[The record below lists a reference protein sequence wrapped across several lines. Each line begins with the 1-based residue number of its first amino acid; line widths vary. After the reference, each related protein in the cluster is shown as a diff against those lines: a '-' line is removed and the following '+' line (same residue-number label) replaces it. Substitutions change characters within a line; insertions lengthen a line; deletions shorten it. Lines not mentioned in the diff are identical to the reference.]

1 MQTKPLKSL
10 ATMLSLR
17 GMVTVACFVTLGS
30 AVTGVM
36 LEQSAKTRARETGGI
51 VADQVTAEIRTQF
64 ERPIGVAGGLKA
76 AIAAARAQGITDRNA
91 HNGILRSTLMTNP
104 ELIGTWIGWEP
115 NAFDGRDAAF
125 AGTPGYDKT
134 GRFLP
139 YWHHSGQ
146 DAAVEPLTGYEKPGK
161 GDWYLVPLQTGRPLM
176 WGPSLYEVAGK
187 KTLMAS
193 VVLPYQERGRTVA
206 VLGVDL
212 GLGDLSKR
220 IGDIHLPFEGNVEV
234 LSEKDLYAYTKDVAL
249 LGKPGPHFTQGYSVV
264 DDPVMGKVI
273 QIVRPIR
280 FDGFDRGWVVRV
292 RLPMS
297 AVLADARRAELV
309 LLLSAL
315 LMVAGLAFVLRR
327 LSTRLVGDPLANLST
342 EMEHVASG
350 DLNDP
355 ARDEA
360 KAAEI
365 AKMRAAVDVFRQAAR
380 EKRIADQNQERV
392 VISLADAL
400 QKLAAGDLS
409 ARLTTSFSSEY
420 ERIRTNFNDAVGRL
434 ADAMKKVAHSAGDV
448 SAGSREISVAAD
460 DLSRRT
466 EQQAASLEE
475 TAAAM
480 DEITVTIRK
489 TAEDAS
495 RTNAAVGQAR
505 AEAERS
511 GDVVRKAI
519 QAMSGIERSS
529 AEIAE
534 IISVIDGIAFQ
545 TNLLALNAGVEAAR
559 AGESG
564 KGFAVVASEVRALA
578 QRSAEAAKDVKERVN
593 ASSTHVG
600 AGVELVSETGRSLNL
615 IIERVGEIE
624 GLVSG
629 ITTATQQQ
637 AGGLQQVNIAVSEMD
652 GVTQQNAA
660 MVEETTAE
668 ARNLAA
674 EAEVLASE
682 VARFRLD
689 ESGPVPALASR
700 HDGRRSETPRPV
712 PMPASPPRTPRAPSR
727 PPMVAGNTALAVSDE
742 DWSEF

>member
-1 MQTKPLKSL
+1 VQTKTLKSL
-10 ATMLSLR
+10 ATMLSMR
-17 GMVTVACFVTLGS
+17 GMLTVACFVALGS

-36 LEQSAKTRARETGGI
+36 LEQSAKTRAQETGGI

-64 ERPIGVAGGLKA
+64 ERPIGIAGGLKA
-76 AIAAARAQGITDRNA
+76 AIAAARAQGIASREA
-91 HNGILRSTLMTNP
+91 HNGILKSTLMTNP

-115 NAFDGRDAAF
+115 NAFDGRDASF
-125 AGTPGYDKT
+125 AGTPGYDRT

-139 YWHHSGQ
+139 YWHHAGD

-161 GDWYLVPLQTGRPLM
+161 GDWYLVPRQTGRPLM

-193 VVLPYQERGRTVA
+193 VVLPYQEQGRTVA

-212 GLGDLSKR
+212 GLGDLSNR
-220 IGDIHLPFEGNVEV
+220 IGAIHLPYDGNVEV
-234 LSEKDLYAYTKDVAL
+234 LSEKDLYAYTSDKAA
-249 LGKPGPHFTQGYSVV
+249 LGKPGPHFTPGYSVV
-264 DDPVMGKVI
+264 DDPAMGKVI
-273 QIVRPIR
+273 QIIRPIR
-280 FDGFDRGWVVRV
+280 FDGFDRGWIVRV

-297 AVLADARRAELV
+297 AVLADARQAELV
-309 LLLSAL
+309 LLISAL
-315 LMVAGLAFVLRR
+315 VMVAGLAFVLRR
-327 LSTRLVGDPLANLST
+327 MSKRLVGDPLADLSA

-350 DLNDP
+350 DLSDP
-355 ARDEA
+355 VRADA
-360 KAAEI
+360 KAQEI
-365 AKMRAAVDVFRQAAR
+365 AKMRMAVDVFRQTAR
-380 EKRIADQNQERV
+380 EKRVADQNQEQV
-392 VISLADAL
+392 VTSLADAL
-400 QKLAAGDLS
+400 QGLAAGDLS
-409 ARLTTSFSSEY
+409 TRLTAQFSGEY
-420 ERIRTNFNDAVGRL
+420 QRIQSNFNDAVGRL
-434 ADAMKKVAHSAGDV
+434 ADAMKKVASSAGDV

-475 TAAAM
+475 TAAAI
-480 DEITVTIRK
+480 DEITVTIRQ
-489 TAEDAS
+489 TAEDAA
-495 RTNAAVGQAR
+495 RTNTVVGQAR
-505 AEAERS
+505 AEAKRS
-511 GDVVRKAI
+511 GDVVRQAI
-519 QAMSGIERSS
+519 QAMDGIERSS
-529 AEIAE
+529 AEIAD

-559 AGESG
+559 AGDAG

-578 QRSAEAAKDVKERVN
+578 QRSADAAKDVKQRVT
-593 ASSTHVG
+593 ASTAHVE
-600 AGVELVSETGRSLNL
+600 AGVGLVSETGRSLDL

-624 GLVSG
+624 GLVAG
-629 ITTATQQQ
+629 ITSATQQQ

-682 VARFRLD
+682 VARFRLSED
-689 ESGPVPALASR
+689 GPVAALASR
-700 HDGRRSETPRPV
+700 HDGLRRDVPRP
-712 PMPASPPRTPRAPSR
+712 ASAARPVRPPSR
-727 PPMVAGNTALAVSDE
+727 PILVAGNTALAVSSN

>member
-1 MQTKPLKSL
+1 
-10 ATMLSLR
+10 MLSLR

-234 LSEKDLYAYTKDVAL
+234 LSEKDLYAYTKDEAL

-327 LSTRLVGDPLANLST
+327 LSTRLVGDPLADLST

-350 DLNDP
+350 DLNDL

-392 VISLADAL
+392 VTSLADAL

-409 ARLTTSFSSEY
+409 ARLTTNFSSEY

-511 GDVVRKAI
+511 GEVVRKAI

-712 PMPASPPRTPRAPSR
+712 PMPASPPRTPRAPGR